1 MNFEFIQATE
11 KDRAY
16 LLELRKSIMVEHLE
30 ISGQFLSD
38 EEHEIRL
45 NDAYNCHSAHN
56 LEITYRAFIDRC
68 GRYFI
73 FFT

>member
-16 LLELRKSIMVEHLE
+16 LLELRKSTMVEHLE

-38 EEHEIRL
+38 EEHKL
-45 NDAYNCHSAHN
+45 
-56 LEITYRAFIDRC
+56 
-68 GRYFI
+68 G
-73 FFT
+73 